1 MTSKNTRCVVDV
13 SDLMNWHSHLSGIQ
27 RVVAEMAYRYEKEG
41 AVFCYYEEATQ
52 QFYPLDSFADHME
65 RRAAAMAPQTVVAT
79 SESGADRAKHFI
91 KWAGSA
97 LTPPIA
103 MRVARQIKHEI
114 ASSRQAGQPVV
125 IRETFTF
132 EKGDTVLVFGGHWD
146 KPHYVSVLSNIKKQ
160 FNATVATVVY
170 DLIPVYDRAHVAE
183 EEHTRFPRYIKSI
196 SEFSDV
202 VYVISESTKRDYL
215 RFLKDYSVKNRPKIQ
230 VVILGEDFTHKTPVK
245 PEGFTAKDYV
255 LAVSTIEVRK
265 NYGLLYATYKRA
277 NELGITLPKLVIV
290 GRQGWLAGDLY
301 YQMVHDSDVS
311 DNIQFI
317 HNADDEALCWLYEHC
332 LFTAYP
338 SFYEG
343 WGLPVAEAASYGKVS
358 AASSASSIPEV
369 VGDAAVYFS
378 PFSAD
383 ECLAAFTRL
392 MDDRER
398 SKLEAKLK
406 KRTPNNW
413 DAAFEQTRKAL

>member
-1 MTSKNTRCVVDV
+1 MTNKTRYVVDV

-41 AVFCYYEEATQ
+41 AIFCYYEEATQ
-52 QFYPLDSFADHME
+52 QFYPLDSFTGHME
-65 RRAAAMAPQTVVAT
+65 RREAAMAPQGVAAIA
-79 SESGADRAKHFI
+79 ESNTNKAKHFI
-91 KWAGSA
+91 KRAGSA
-97 LTPPIA
+97 LAPPIA
-103 MRVARQIKHEI
+103 VKVARRIKHEI
-114 ASSRQAGQPVV
+114 ASSRQEGQPVV

-132 EKGDTVLVFGGHWD
+132 EKGDTILVFGGHWD
-146 KPHYVSVLSNIKKQ
+146 KPHYTSVLAGIKKQ
-160 FNATVATVVY
+160 YGTTVATVVY

-183 EEHTRFPRYIKSI
+183 EEHTRFPRYIKAI
-196 SEFSDV
+196 SEFTDV

-215 RFLKDYSVKNRPKIQ
+215 RFLKENDIKNKPKVQ
-230 VVILGEDFTHKTPVK
+230 VVILGEDFSHKTPVK
-245 PEGFTAKDYV
+245 PDGFTAKDYV

-277 NELGITLPKLVIV
+277 KELGVTLPKLVIV

-311 DNIQFI
+311 DSIQFI
-317 HNADDEALCWLYEHC
+317 HNANDEALCWLYEHC
-332 LFTAYP
+332 LFTVYP

-343 WGLPVAEAASYGKVS
+343 WGLPVAEAASYGKAS

-383 ECLAAFTRL
+383 ECLAAFKRL
-392 MDDRER
+392 MDDKER
-398 SKLEAKLK
+398 AKLEAKLK

-413 DAAFEQTRKAL
+413 DMAYEQTKKVL

>member
-1 MTSKNTRCVVDV
+1 MTNKTRYVVDV

-27 RVVAEMAYRYEKEG
+27 RVVAEMAYRYEKDG

-52 QFYPLDSFADHME
+52 QFYPLDSFSDHME
-65 RRAAAMAPQTVVAT
+65 RREAAMSPQPTTAVAPNA
-79 SESGADRAKHFI
+79 GDKAKHLI
-91 KWAGSA
+91 KRAGNA
-97 LTPPIA
+97 LAPPIA
-103 MRVARQIKHEI
+103 LKVARRIKHEI
-114 ASSRQAGQPVV
+114 AASRQEGQPVV
-125 IRETFTF
+125 IRETFAF
-132 EKGDTVLVFGGHWD
+132 KKGDTVLVFGGHWD
-146 KPHYVSVLSNIKKQ
+146 KPHYVSVLAGIKKK
-160 FNATVATVVY
+160 FDATVATVVY

-183 EEHTRFPRYIKSI
+183 EEHTRFPLYIKAI
-196 SEFSDV
+196 SEFTDV

-215 RFLKDYSVKNRPKIQ
+215 RFLKENGVKNKPKVQ
-230 VVILGEDFTHKTPVK
+230 VVILGEDFSHKTPVK
-245 PEGFTAKDYV
+245 PDGFTAKKYV

-277 NELGITLPKLVIV
+277 KELGVTLPKLVIV

-311 DNIQFI
+311 DSIQFI
-317 HNADDEALCWLYEHC
+317 HNANDEALCWLYEHC
-332 LFTAYP
+332 LFTTYP

-358 AASSASSIPEV
+358 AASNASSIPEV

-383 ECLAAFTRL
+383 ECLAAFRRL
-392 MDDRER
+392 LDDGER
-398 SKLEAKLK
+398 SKLEEKLR

-413 DAAFEQTRKAL
+413 DMAFEQTKKVL